1 MGKKGGGGEAAAA
14 RADEQARQERIR
26 QGTQRIN
33 SIFDGRT
40 IGSGK
45 LTAGAVFDPNAKYYL
60 EDGSVWSPTTAAPAA
75 PAAPAPAAPART
87 SAGGW
92 TMRNPDNS
100 RNGTAGIGTG
110 RNRPLTQ
117 EEQAQFRRTG
127 VDPRGYENQP
137 KPAAPA
143 MKSPAEQFAEA
154 LSGGKLYSATD
165 RTGGF
170 GDEFFNKQRQNYID
184 YATPQLEDQKGE
196 ASKQLTFALSRSG
209 LLNSSA
215 RAQKEGDLQKTY
227 DLNKQ
232 KIADDALSYETQAR
246 NNVEDARSNLIATL
260 NATGDAEGAA
270 QSAIHRAAALSQP
283 AAYSP
288 LSNLFADFTS
298 ALGTQAAL
306 EKANYYSGGQT
317 GVRYNTGLFGPKNAV
332 KVS

>member
-33 SIFDGRT
+33 SIFDGQT

-45 LTAGAVFDPNAKYYL
+45 LGAGATFDPNAKYYL
-60 EDGSVWSPTTAAPAA
+60 EDGSVWSPTASSAAGVGVAGRPSVGNVI
-75 PAAPAPAAPART
+75 ARGMN
-87 SAGGW
+87 A
-92 TMRNPDNS
+92 NS
-100 RNGTAGIGTG
+100 RNGIAGIGTG
-110 RNRPLTQ
+110 TNRPLTP
-117 EEQAQFRRTG
+117 EEQAQMRRTG
-127 VDPRGYENQP
+127 VDPRMYESQP
-137 KPAAPA
+137 SSAAPA
-143 MKSPAEQFAEA
+143 GKTPAEQFAEA
-154 LSGGKLYSATD
+154 LAGGKLYSGTE

-170 GDEFFNKQRQNYID
+170 GDEFFNKQRQNYIN

-317 GVRYNTGLFGPKNAV
+317 GIRYNTGIFAPKNAV
-332 KVS
+332 KVT